1 MRCACFVPRFLTFFL
16 DFALH
21 FCFYLI
27 LVHGVSDIGVIS
39 RVPYPQQFRTV
50 NNLTKRDSNG
60 LWITGFAKPTTTFF
74 SLAAELFALREGL
87 ALCVELQAQAVE
99 VELDASAAISLISC
113 NITSNGDLSVL
124 VDDCREF
131 LLQLPQ
137 ARMTHCYREA
147 NCCADA
153 LAKLGANLSSACN
166 RFNSP
171 PPVAIPFLLV
181 DSLGTA
187 RTRMVPF
194 GSCNSS
200 S

>member
-1 MRCACFVPRFLTFFL
+1 MKLAVGLLKLNTDGSVVGDSVVARCGR
-16 DFALH
+16 
-21 FCFYLI
+21 LI
-27 LVHGVSDIGVIS
+27 
-39 RVPYPQQFRTV
+39 
-50 NNLTKRDSNG
+50 RDSNR
-60 LWITGFAKPTTTFF
+60 LWITGFAKPTTAF
-74 SLAAELFALREGL
+74 SSLVAELFALREGL
-87 ALCVELQAQAVE
+87 ALCVELQAQAIE

-113 NITSNGDLSVL
+113 NITSNGDLLVL

-153 LAKLGANLSSACN
+153 LAKLGANISSVCN

-171 PPVAIPFLLV
+171 PPVVIPFLLA

-194 GSCNSS
+194 GSCNSTS
-200 S
+200 